1 MAERK
6 ASLPQK
12 ALKAR
17 KRAKKK
23 KPDFVR
29 SESWRYVKLKE
40 SWRRPRG
47 LDHKMRR
54 KIKGWPPTVSV
65 GYKGPKVAR
74 GLHPSGYKEVL
85 VHNAKEVS
93 NIDPKTEAARIA
105 HTVGKRKR
113 VQIIAEA
120 KKKKVYIVN
129 FKPLKELVEK
139 EEEKPEEAEEA
150 EEKPTEKKKKPA
162 KKAPKPVR
170 KRVQKKPVAKKK
182 KEKEPAEKE
191 AKPKR
196 RFIGGRK
203 VAQKEQKSLVKKDEK
218 PKKTRKKAKT
228 EKGVEK
234 Q

>member
-12 ALKAR
+12 PLKAR

-29 SESWRYVKLKE
+29 PESWRYVKLKE

-85 VHNAKEVS
+85 VHNAKEIS

-105 HTVGKRKR
+105 HTVGKKKR
-113 VQIIAEA
+113 VQIIAAA
-120 KKKKVYIVN
+120 KKKKVFILN
-129 FKPLKELVEK
+129 FKPIKELVEK
-139 EEEKPEEAEEA
+139 EEEKPEEAEE
-150 EEKPTEKKKKPA
+150 KPTEKKKKTAEKEEKPKRRLIGRRKGP
-162 KKAPKPVR
+162 KKEQKTPV
-170 KRVQKKPVAKKK
+170 KK
-182 KEKEPAEKE
+182 KEK
-191 AKPKR
+191 PKR
-196 RFIGGRK
+196 AR
-203 VAQKEQKSLVKKDEK
+203 E
-218 PKKTRKKAKT
+218 KAKAK
-228 EKGVEK
+228 KGVEK

>member
-29 SESWRYVKLKE
+29 SESWRYMKLKE
-40 SWRRPRG
+40 NWRRPRG

-85 VHNAKEVS
+85 VHNAKEIS
-93 NIDPKTEAARIA
+93 NVDPKTEAARIA
-105 HTVGKRKR
+105 HTVGKKKR

-120 KKKKVYIVN
+120 KKKKVFILN
-129 FKPLKELVEK
+129 FKPVKELVEK
-139 EEEKPEEAEEA
+139 EKEKPEEA

-162 KKAPKPVR
+162 
-170 KRVQKKPVAKKK
+170 
-182 KEKEPAEKE
+182 EKEE
-191 AKPKR
+191 KPKR
-196 RFIGGRK
+196 RLIGGRK
-203 VAQKEQKSLVKKDEK
+203 VSQKGQKAPVKKEEK
-218 PKKTRKKAKT
+218 PKRARKKAKT
-228 EKGVEK
+228 EKGAEK

>member
-29 SESWRYVKLKE
+29 PESWRYVRLKE
-40 SWRRPRG
+40 NWRKPRG
-47 LDHKMRR
+47 LDHKVRR
-54 KIKGWPPTVSV
+54 KIKGWPPGVSV
-65 GYKGPKVAR
+65 GYKGPKAAR

-85 VHNAKEVS
+85 VHNAKELSKV
-93 NIDPKTEAARIA
+93 DPKSEAARIA

-113 VQIIAEA
+113 AQIIAEA
-120 KKKKVYIVN
+120 KKKKVFILN
-129 FKPLKELVEK
+129 FTPVKELVEK
-139 EEEKPEEAEEA
+139 EEEKPEEAEE
-150 EEKPTEKKKKPA
+150 KPTEQKKKA
-162 KKAPKPVR
+162 
-170 KRVQKKPVAKKK
+170 
-182 KEKEPAEKE
+182 AEKE

-196 RFIGGRK
+196 RSGGTK
-203 VAQKEQKSLVKKDEK
+203 VSQKEQKAPAKKEEK
-218 PKKTRKKAKT
+218 PKKTLKRTKTKKGA
-228 EKGVEK
+228 GK